1 MVPGSGLVWADE
13 IVEPKRSLS
22 AAPGCLQTS
31 PRRHLQKSVGGESRS
46 VLSWG
51 AFSLSTPGEA
61 WLTGTQGIGE
71 LQHYE
76 RGRRRPQHSH
86 GERVTWN
93 PSLASQGSSE
103 PSGQGHSCRSHLN
116 MGLSCKFISFRI
128 QLSGRENGLLLLV
141 SGASAIKDMGL
152 SPNGERRGGLG
163 SGFHT
168 RRMALPPWGGN
179 LILPV
184 RHF

>member
-13 IVEPKRSLS
+13 IVEPKRSPS

-76 RGRRRPQHSH
+76 RGRRSPQH
-86 GERVTWN
+86 R
-93 PSLASQGSSE
+93 
-103 PSGQGHSCRSHLN
+103 HSCRSHLN

-168 RRMALPPWGGN
+168 RHMALPPWGGN

-184 RHF
+184 KHF